1 MGIVP
6 ATLPASLRPLCLC
19 GPLRKNSFS
28 LFLRF
33 QPSAAK
39 SLFLGQRTP
48 GPARPKSGESV
59 QNLCAGRS
67 CLWTGSSVSAMMSL
81 PFRKFVV
88 SDFTK
93 QTNDVVKAVHQLRQH
108 GIAVGFPMQTADGQ
122 IIFSVGKDTLTANQ
136 ILDLL
141 ERGELH
147 AEGVRKS
154 VEAQASA
161 RPLRKKA
168 ASP

>member
-1 MGIVP
+1 
-6 ATLPASLRPLCLC
+6 
-19 GPLRKNSFS
+19 
-28 LFLRF
+28 
-33 QPSAAK
+33 
-39 SLFLGQRTP
+39 
-48 GPARPKSGESV
+48 
-59 QNLCAGRS
+59 
-67 CLWTGSSVSAMMSL
+67 MMSL

-88 SDFTK
+88 
-93 QTNDVVKAVHQLRQH
+93 TNFAKRTDDIVNAVRLLRQH
-108 GIAVGFPMQTADGQ
+108 GLTVGFPMQTADGQ

-161 RPLRKKA
+161 KLLRKQA
-168 ASP
+168 ASS

>member
-1 MGIVP
+1 
-6 ATLPASLRPLCLC
+6 
-19 GPLRKNSFS
+19 
-28 LFLRF
+28 
-33 QPSAAK
+33 
-39 SLFLGQRTP
+39 
-48 GPARPKSGESV
+48 
-59 QNLCAGRS
+59 
-67 CLWTGSSVSAMMSL
+67 MSL

-88 SDFTK
+88 
-93 QTNDVVKAVHQLRQH
+93 TNFAKRTDDIVNAVRLLRQH
-108 GIAVGFPMQTADGQ
+108 GLTVGFPMQTADGQ

-161 RPLRKKA
+161 KLLRKQA
-168 ASP
+168 ASS

>member
-1 MGIVP
+1 
-6 ATLPASLRPLCLC
+6 
-19 GPLRKNSFS
+19 
-28 LFLRF
+28 
-33 QPSAAK
+33 
-39 SLFLGQRTP
+39 
-48 GPARPKSGESV
+48 
-59 QNLCAGRS
+59 
-67 CLWTGSSVSAMMSL
+67 
-81 PFRKFVV
+81 
-88 SDFTK
+88 
-93 QTNDVVKAVHQLRQH
+93 
-108 GIAVGFPMQTADGQ
+108 MQTADGQ

-161 RPLRKKA
+161 KLPRKKA

>member
-1 MGIVP
+1 M
-6 ATLPASLRPLCLC
+6 
-19 GPLRKNSFS
+19 
-28 LFLRF
+28 
-33 QPSAAK
+33 
-39 SLFLGQRTP
+39 
-48 GPARPKSGESV
+48 

-136 ILDLL
+136 LLDLL

-161 RPLRKKA
+161 KPLRKKA